1 VRILCSLLFARSEET
16 IAYFRK
22 DQESNT
28 ENFKDKNSDETL
40 EVVESLPLIEW
51 FAENYKRFGTDLEIV
66 TNKSQEGSQFCKGF
80 GGIGGMFKNTYTHMH
95 ACNLHVHSS
104 IHLLKAF
111 FVTAWTLESF
121 TIPTTTTSDASLR

>member
-1 VRILCSLLFARSEET
+1 MVHVRILCSLLFARSEET

-80 GGIGGMFKNTYTHMH
+80 GGIGGMFKNTYTHTH
-95 ACNLHVHSS
+95 ARLQPSCSL
-104 IHLLKAF
+104 IDPLAQGLLRYRVDF
-111 FVTAWTLESF
+111 GELYDPDNDDE
-121 TIPTTTTSDASLR
+121 